1 MKPVKDAVPRIGVRS
16 DWTIFQ
22 MTRSKKLPS
31 EQKHEVKKGSPVNI
45 DLVRSF

>member
-22 MTRSKKLPS
+22 MTRSKKLSS
-31 EQKHEVKKGSPVNI
+31 EQKHEVKKGV
-45 DLVRSF
+45 L